1 MLIELHVLLVK
12 QDSALLR
19 VAHVP
24 SVKTEL
30 LLEVEDY
37 VKTVLLVTEILT
49 RYRELAYHVPSVIVL
64 QSVEFALNALLA
76 NKHSLVGHVLI
87 VLLDLDQLLV
97 DYVPHALPVSLR
109 IQEVHVLIVLQ
120 ENIRLVVDYARIV
133 PPGSVV
139 HLVLLPATLVIL
151 VKFLYKEDSVLIVVW
166 LGKLGQ
172 AYLLS
177 V

>member
-1 MLIELHVLLVK
+1 MEL
-12 QDSALLR
+12 
-19 VAHVP
+19 
-24 SVKTEL
+24 
-30 LLEVEDY
+30 
-37 VKTVLLVTEILT
+37 
-49 RYRELAYHVPSVIVL
+49 
-64 QSVEFALNALLA
+64 
-76 NKHSLVGHVLI
+76 VLI

-97 DYVPHALPVSLR
+97 DYAPHVLPVSLR
-109 IQEVHVLIVLQ
+109 IQEVHVLIVPP
-120 ENIRLVVDYARIV
+120 ENIRSVADFARIV

-139 HLVLLPATLVIL
+139 HLVLLPATLVIS